1 MKEAMGKGKAAG
13 MVILFFALLR
23 PETKP
28 PMWFVA
34 LLGLALYECILRAF
48 RIHAEIKRDK
58 RIAQNVAFRK
68 RDGEALD
75 RERFNP
81 IKEVV

>member
-1 MKEAMGKGKAAG
+1 MKEAIGQGKAAG
-13 MVILFFALLR
+13 VVVLFFALLR

-34 LLGLALYECILRAF
+34 LLGLVLYECILRAF

-68 RDGEALD
+68 RDGAALD
-75 RERFNP
+75 RERF
-81 IKEVV
+81 KEVAL